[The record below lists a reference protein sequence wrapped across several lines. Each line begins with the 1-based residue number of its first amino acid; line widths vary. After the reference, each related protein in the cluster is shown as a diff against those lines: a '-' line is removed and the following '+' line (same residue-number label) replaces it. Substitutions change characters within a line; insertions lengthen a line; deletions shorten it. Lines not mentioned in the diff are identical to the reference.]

1 MKNLKILS
9 ALSILGAMQVSGAYH
24 MGSEV
29 REVPK
34 DDSNRKKIYETSKQ
48 GQQVFT
54 YPDGFSCSALNKK
67 SADKK
72 HNRWL
77 KSNGN

>member
-1 MKNLKILS
+1 MRSLKILS
-9 ALSILGAMQVSGAYH
+9 ALSILGAMQVSDAYYK
-24 MGSEV
+24 GSEG

-34 DDSNRKKIYETSKQ
+34 DASNRKKLYEPSKQ

-72 HNRWL
+72 YNRWL
-77 KSNGN
+77 NSK

>member
-1 MKNLKILS
+1 MKSLKILS
-9 ALSILGAMQVSGAYH
+9 ALSILGAMQVSDAYH
-24 MGSEV
+24 KGSEG

-34 DDSNRKKIYETSKQ
+34 DDSNRKKLYTPSKQ

-72 HNRWL
+72 YNRWL
-77 KSNGN
+77 KSK

>member
-1 MKNLKILS
+1 MSRNRLAMMLYMGL
-9 ALSILGAMQVSGAYH
+9 AGAFDPNNKEFLA
-24 MGSEV
+24 E
-29 REVPK
+29 RETRKVHPK
-34 DDSNRKKIYETSKQ
+34 GTLYRTSKQ

-72 HNRWL
+72 YNRFL
-77 KSNGN
+77 KSKED